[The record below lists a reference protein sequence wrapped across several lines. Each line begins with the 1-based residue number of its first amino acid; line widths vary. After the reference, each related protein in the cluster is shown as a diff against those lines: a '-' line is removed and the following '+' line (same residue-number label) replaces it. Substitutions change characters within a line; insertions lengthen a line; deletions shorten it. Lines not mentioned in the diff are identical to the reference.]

1 MASSIVYLSDCT
13 PLYTTLGAPERI
25 TSITGF
31 PLYQSARLEWAIP
44 PNSDKI
50 LVDSYIVRYKL
61 TGAPFTHVLNEMLVF
76 FPTVTITGLTN
87 GVSYDFWVV
96 AKNRFGE
103 SPHSATISV
112 VPGSSPSPC
121 QIVRRSY
128 HATTAGNGTSD
139 STPQHIGIEFTPA
152 LTQNGSKALTF
163 TAKYTRL
170 HGSGG
175 GGAITDVSYSSTFSV
190 QPNEYSLD
198 SSGNITINTIGVK
211 ANYIRKQITPPTGT
225 IGFQSGTYR
234 FQVFSSNIYG
244 VSLPSDHSFNIA
256 LFSNSDAVSLARVV
270 APTFSTYPIPENGG
284 IVSTEP
290 RDSFIRFRWRQYR
303 GVGSGSTGPNAYSGW
318 SYRIQYT
325 DDKDNWYYPPIALN
339 APHTAYYPEYTI
351 QYNTTSVDSNT
362 TTFEYVFDISRNVFN
377 GRRYYIRYCVV
388 DASGDTSEYTQV
400 TTTNLS
406 LVSCIPGKL
415 PNPPPIFRANSAD
428 RLVRLYFD
436 WDTRPPSLDVTG
448 GVPILDY
455 RIERYDVTRAN
466 GITTISTNPSI
477 VFYNIPGPFY
487 EDNYEIIFNGFE
499 YEYHIYSRNSFGYST
514 TFKAVRGVPFFPSDV
529 IRNVTA
535 SIDTGLITIEWD
547 DPETI
552 EPEAPIVEYYIEYKL
567 YTLYTVAEVGSANIV
582 GVLSDLTTITNTNED
597 LKHILVDDVLWDKI
611 PPKAPEQPVGV
622 FTKSMSRSY
631 TLRGLLNNTAY
642 VFRVAAVTQD
652 VARRKI
658 VGLRKVIGP
667 NTPYLQRPVIIGEVP
682 SKLTNV
688 KYTNL
693 DSKLLITWTSS
704 NLLNTEGILRF
715 IVDYDI
721 APSETGY
728 AQRQTFDYNNSIVFN
743 DGSSVISFQ
752 VTVIG
757 LSNNVSQRPDSRMN
771 SYVVKIYAENLVG
784 FTNTANHLKL
794 HQDITGTNAIKEIYE
809 NQIIDRVVRP
819 RTIPSMITEERSG

>member
-25 TSITGF
+25 MSVTGF

-61 TGAPFTHVLNEMLVF
+61 TGAPFTHVLNEISVF
-76 FPTVTITGLTN
+76 FPTATIPGLTN
-87 GVSYDFWVV
+87 GVSYDFWIV

-139 STPQHIGIEFTPA
+139 ITPQYIGIEFTPP

-170 HGSGG
+170 NGSGG
-175 GGAITDVSYSSTFSV
+175 AMTDVSYSSIFSV

-198 SSGNITINTIGVK
+198 GSGNIAINTIGVK
-211 ANYIRKQITPPTGT
+211 ANYIRKQITPPTGAT
-225 IGFQSGTYR
+225 GFQSGTYR

-244 VSLPSDHSFNIA
+244 VSLPSDLSFQIA

-270 APTFSTYPIPENGG
+270 APTLSTYPNPENGG
-284 IVSTEP
+284 IVGTEP

-325 DDKDNWYYPPIALN
+325 DDKDNWYYPPLTLN

-351 QYNTTSVDSNT
+351 QYDRTSVGSNT
-362 TTFEYVFDISRNVFN
+362 TAFEYVLDISRNVLN
-377 GRRYYIRYCVV
+377 GRRYYVRYCVV
-388 DASGDTSEYTQV
+388 DASGDTSEYTQI

-406 LVSCIPGKL
+406 VVSCIPGKL

-436 WDTRPPSLDVTG
+436 WDTRPPSPDVTG

-455 RIERYDVTRAN
+455 RIERYDVTRTN
-466 GITTISTNPSI
+466 GITTLSTNPSV
-477 VFYNIPGPFY
+477 VFDNIPGPFY

-514 TFKAVRGVPFFPSDV
+514 SFKAVRGVPFFPSDV
-529 IRNVTA
+529 IRNVSA
-535 SIDTGLITIEWD
+535 SIDTGTITLEWD

-567 YTLYTVAEVGSANIV
+567 YTLYTVSEVGTANIV
-582 GVLSDLTTITNTNED
+582 GVLSDANTITNTNQD
-597 LKHILVDDVLWDKI
+597 LKNILVDDVLWEKLPSPTI
-611 PPKAPEQPVGV
+611 GI
-622 FTKSMSRSY
+622 FTKSMSRSF
-631 TLRGLLNNTAY
+631 TISGLFNNTAY

-658 VGLRKVIGP
+658 IGLRKVIAS
-667 NTPYLQRPVIIGEVP
+667 NTPYLQRPVIIGQVP
-682 SKLTNV
+682 SKLLNV

-693 DSKLLITWTSS
+693 DSKLLITWSS
-704 NLLNTEGILRF
+704 TNLQNTEGILRF

-728 AQRQTFDYNNSIVFN
+728 AQRQTFEYANSIVFN
-743 DGSSVISFQ
+743 DGSSAISFQ
-752 VTVIG
+752 AIVIG

-784 FTNTANHLKL
+784 FTNTANHFKL
-794 HQDITGTNAIKEIYE
+794 HQDITGMNAIKDIYE
-809 NQIIDRVVRP
+809 NQTIDRVVRP
-819 RTIPSMITEERSG
+819 RTIPSLITEERSG